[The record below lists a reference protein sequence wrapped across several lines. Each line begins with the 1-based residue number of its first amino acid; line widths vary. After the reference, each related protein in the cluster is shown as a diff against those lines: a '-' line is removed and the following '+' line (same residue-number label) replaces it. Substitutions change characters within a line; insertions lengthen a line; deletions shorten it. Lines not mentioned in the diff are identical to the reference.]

1 MPLAEGKAVEIVNI
15 LGQKLNHFYQIINI
29 TVQIAFRCE
38 TGSFS
43 LRSKI
48 AQREIFRGERV
59 LN

>member
-1 MPLAEGKAVEIVNI
+1 MGKY
-15 LGQKLNHFYQIINI
+15 KHFMNI